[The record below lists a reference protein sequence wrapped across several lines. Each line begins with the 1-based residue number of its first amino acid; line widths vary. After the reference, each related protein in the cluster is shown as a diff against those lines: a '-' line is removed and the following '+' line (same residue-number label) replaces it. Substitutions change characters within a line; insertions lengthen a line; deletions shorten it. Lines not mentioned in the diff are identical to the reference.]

1 MERSRRNS
9 PLGLIGGMVLAGLAA
24 CSRGETAAAPQP
36 APPVQIGRESVT
48 TVKTESIATGPAI
61 SGELSAETQATVRA
75 KIGGSV
81 LSMAAEQGQAVAKG
95 AVLARIEARDLG
107 EAVSSATVAIG
118 AAEQALK
125 LAQTEVQR
133 AERLVA
139 GGALA
144 QRDLDNARNAVVTA
158 DSQVAAARA
167 RGTTARAQLG
177 DTVVRSPIRGVVS
190 RKPANTGDVVAM
202 GAELYTVID
211 PTSMRLEAAVPSDQ
225 IQHLRPG
232 LTVVFTVKGYD
243 DPYQGTITRINP
255 AADPVTR
262 QVPILVSIPN
272 STGRLIAGLYAEGR
286 VQTAAKSAL
295 VVPATAIDTAG
306 GSPSVTRIKD
316 GKAERVAVG
325 LGLRDTRTERVEVV
339 SGLVEGDLVLTGAAR
354 GVTPGTPVTVI
365 GNATAETR

>member
-1 MERSRRNS
+1 VW
-9 PLGLIGGMVLAGLAA
+9 IGAVVLAALAG
-24 CSRGETAAAPQP
+24 CSRGETAAAPQQ

-81 LSMAAEQGQAVAKG
+81 VSMAAEQGQTVAKG

-107 EAVSSATVAIG
+107 EAVSSADVAIR

-133 AERLVA
+133 AARLVA

-158 DSQVAAARA
+158 ESQVAAARA

-211 PTSMRLEAAVPSDQ
+211 PSSMRLEAAVPSDQ

-232 LTVVFTVKGYD
+232 LPVVFTVKGYD

-272 STGRLIAGLYAEGR
+272 TTGRLIAGLYAEGR
-286 VQTAAKSAL
+286 VETAAKKAL
-295 VVPATAIDTAG
+295 VVPGTAIDSAG

-316 GKAERVAVG
+316 GKAERVTVS

-339 SGLVEGDLVLTGAAR
+339 SGLVEGDIVLTGAAR
-354 GVTPGTPVTVI
+354 GVTPGTPVTI
-365 GNATAETR
+365 NGTANGAPETR